1 MTLLPEK
8 KIRHGVSRVHHPS
21 LQDIFRASN
30 VSIDTAIDIGGNLVP
45 VGEVVLDRFEF
56 FPRVDIDSIVEPAE
70 VISRLINDVNII
82 RDTCKAWIA
91 RFESLESVDAE
102 YLVFAVDHVA
112 AVLRTVLHKVLGET
126 YP

>member
-8 KIRHGVSRVHHPS
+8 HIRQGVSGVHHPS
-21 LQDIFRASN
+21 LQNIFRVAN
-30 VSIDTAIDIGGNLVP
+30 VPIDTAVDIGGNLVP
-45 VGEVVLDRFEF
+45 IREIVPNRYVV

-70 VISRLINDVNII
+70 IISRLINDVNVI

-91 RFESLESVDAE
+91 RFDRLESVDAE

-126 YP
+126 YS